1 MWMVLIFWFS
11 SQPADD
17 SRQMSL
23 SAGRIAGHI
32 LIADYDEWPRQQQE
46 SFAEQIDYIVRKAAH
61 FTEYAILGVL
71 LMCRGRYYT
80 ENSCIKRNCK
90 VMFLASGTGVFY
102 AVTDE
107 IHQLFVRGRS
117 CQFTDVLLDSF
128 GVAAGVA
135 AVCLVA
141 SITAKMKRTE

>member
-23 SAGRIAGHI
+23 SAGRIACHI

-61 FTEYAILGVL
+61 FTEYAIL
-71 LMCRGRYYT
+71 
-80 ENSCIKRNCK
+80 
-90 VMFLASGTGVFY
+90 
-102 AVTDE
+102 
-107 IHQLFVRGRS
+107 
-117 CQFTDVLLDSF
+117 
-128 GVAAGVA
+128 
-135 AVCLVA
+135 
-141 SITAKMKRTE
+141 

>member
-1 MWMVLIFWFS
+1 MWMGLIFWFS

-23 SAGRIAGHI
+23 SVGHMAGHI
-32 LIADYDEWPRQQQE
+32 LIADYDEWPQQQQE

-80 ENSCIKRNCK
+80 EKFCTKRNCK
-90 VMFLASGTGVFY
+90 NMLLVSGTGVFY

-128 GVAAGVA
+128 GVEAGVA